1 MTTKE
6 QQVVALLK
14 AIETGATEPV
24 GFINPDKYIQHNQ
37 AVGDGL
43 VGFGAVLAALPKGS
57 ARAHTVRVFEDGDF
71 VVAHTEYNFF
81 GPKIGF
87 DIFRFE
93 NGKIVEHW
101 DNLEEAAAA
110 PNPSHNTMIDGATAV
125 TDLDK
130 TQANK
135 ALVKGFVEDVLVNG
149 RLDKLETY
157 ISDKTYTQH
166 NPKIGDGLSTM
177 RQAFEGRAKSGVSI
191 KYGKIHFVL
200 GQGNFV
206 LTASEGTL
214 SGQEMGLY
222 DLFRVEG
229 GKIVEHWD
237 THEIIPTAADRK
249 NQNGKFGANTTS
261 SLESAAPVI
270 EVVTLKLKSGV
281 TADSFR
287 PVDAALGADYVSKQ
301 PGFLSRESAPGKDG
315 SWLVIVHWRSVAD
328 AEASMGKF
336 ETASGA
342 AKFMSMIDPSSM
354 VMTRYGVNKH

>member
-1 MTTKE
+1 MTTQE

-24 GFINPDKYIQHNQ
+24 GFINPAKYMQHNL

-43 VGFGAVLAALPKGS
+43 AGFGAVLAALPKGS
-57 ARAHTVRVFEDGDF
+57 AKANTVRVFEDGDF
-71 VVAHTEYNFF
+71 VVAHTEYKFF

-93 NGKIVEHW
+93 DGKIVEHW
-101 DNLEEAAAA
+101 DNLQETEG
-110 PNPSHNTMIDGATAV
+110 PNPSNHSMIDGSTAIA
-125 TDLDK
+125 DLDK

-135 ALVKGFVEDVLVNG
+135 TLAKGFVEDILVNG
-149 RLDKLETY
+149 RLDKLGSY
-157 ISDKTYTQH
+157 IDDKTYTQH

-177 RQAFEGRAKSGVSI
+177 RQAFEARAKGGVSI

-200 GQGNFV
+200 GKGNFV
-206 LTASEGTL
+206 LTASEGAL

-222 DLFRVEG
+222 DLFRIER

-237 THEIIPTAADRK
+237 THEIIPVASERK
-249 NQNGKFGANTTS
+249 NPNGKFGMTTTAA
-261 SLESAAPVI
+261 LEKTQPVI

-281 TADSFR
+281 TVDFFR
-287 PVDAALGADYVSKQ
+287 SVDTALAADYVSKQ
-301 PGFLSRESAPGKDG
+301 PGFVSRESAPGKDG
-315 SWLVIVHWRSVAD
+315 TWLVIVHWRSTAA

-342 AKFMSMIDPSSM
+342 AKFMSMIEPNSM
-354 VMTRYGVNKH
+354 VMTRYGE